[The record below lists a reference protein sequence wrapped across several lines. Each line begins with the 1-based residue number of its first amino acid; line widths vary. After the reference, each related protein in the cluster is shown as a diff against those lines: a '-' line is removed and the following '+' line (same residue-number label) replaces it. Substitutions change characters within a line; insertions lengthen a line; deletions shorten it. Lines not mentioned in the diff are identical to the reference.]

1 MTSALFFCVFADD
14 AALRMGGRFTQIP
27 DGLYITSVE
36 TSDAGTYIC
45 EARNIAGSV
54 ESSGT
59 LSIQGQLFTLLS
71 KVIIYWAV

>member
-1 MTSALFFCVFADD
+1 MTSTLFLCVFADD
-14 AALRMGGRFTQIP
+14 AALLMGGRFTQIP

-59 LSIQGQLFTLLS
+59 LSIQGQLPTFLS
-71 KVIIYWAV
+71 NVLI